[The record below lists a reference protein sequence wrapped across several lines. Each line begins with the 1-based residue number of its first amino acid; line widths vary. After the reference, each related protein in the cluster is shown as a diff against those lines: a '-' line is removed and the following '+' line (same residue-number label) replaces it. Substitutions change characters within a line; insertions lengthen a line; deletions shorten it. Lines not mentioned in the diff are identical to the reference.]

1 MKDKNKKNEEN
12 WGINKDQWKKRK
24 KIKLDQQKN
33 NKIMR
38 IDRKQRTD
46 IRT

>member
-1 MKDKNKKNEEN
+1 MKDKNKRNEEN
-12 WGINKDQWKKRK
+12 WGISKDQWKKRK
-24 KIKLDQQKN
+24 KIKLGQQKN
-33 NKIMR
+33 NKIMK